1 MRSIHIKASREY
13 DVLVERGLL
22 DRAGELLREVSAPGM
37 AAIVSDDTVYA
48 LYGER
53 TVKALEKAGY
63 RVHSFT
69 FPAGEGS
76 KNLST
81 YADVLHFLGEHRFSR
96 SDVVV
101 ALGGGVV
108 GDLAG
113 FAAATYQRGMG
124 FAQIPTTL
132 LAAVD
137 SSVGGKTA
145 VDLPT
150 GKNQA
155 GSFYQP
161 CIVICDP
168 NTLETLPEEQYRC
181 GCAEI
186 IKYSMLG
193 NAAFFEEL
201 YKTPVREQYE
211 HVIEVCVQMKRD
223 IVGADE
229 YDLGRRRTLNL
240 GHTFGHAVEQC
251 SDFSLLHGEAVAIGM
266 ATVTRAAVKR
276 GICGEE
282 TLARLLDI
290 LHRYGLPTET
300 GYELDKLYEAELVDK
315 KISGRQDAPH
325 RAGKDRSG
333 VHGDDPRRS
342 PARLDAGRWHPMKRT
357 IIPGARTGRVR
368 IPASKSQAHRLLICA
383 ALGEEETEVVCDGIS
398 ADIAATAK
406 CLSALG
412 AKIEEMETGFLVSPI
427 KKVPE
432 GRCDLYCGESGSTLR
447 FLLPI
452 VGALGAQAVFHRE
465 GRLPQRPLA
474 PLDSVL
480 KEHGMTLREDG
491 DLLYCSGQLIG
502 GNYTIAGNVSS
513 QYISGLLMA
522 LPLLIRD
529 SLLTV
534 SGPLES
540 AAYVAMTGGCTSAFQ
555 ADHPPNGG
563 DVGDSRSAE
572 MSSAEAHGR
581 RGRLVEHGV
590 LPLHGC
596 AVERERDRR
605 GAEFAVLAG

>member
-22 DRAGELLREVSAPGM
+22 DRAGEYLSKVSAPGM
-37 AAIVSDDTVYA
+37 AAGVSDETVFA

-53 TVKALEKAGY
+53 TVRTLEKAGY
-63 RVHSFT
+63 RVYAFT
-69 FPAGEGS
+69 FPAGEES

-81 YADVLHFLGEHRFSR
+81 YASALHFLGEHRFSR

-168 NTLETLPEEQYRC
+168 DTLETLPEEQYRC

-186 IKYSMLG
+186 IKYAMLG

-201 YKTPVREQYE
+201 DETPVREQYE

-240 GHTFGHAVEQC
+240 GQTFGHAEEQC
-251 SDFSLLHGEAVAIGM
+251 SELSHLHGEEEAKGK

-276 GICGEE
+276 RLCGEE
-282 TLARLLDI
+282 TLQRLLKI

-300 GYELDKLYEAELVDK
+300 GYALDKLYEAELVDK
-315 KISGRQDAPH
+315 KISG
-325 RAGKDRSG
+325 GKM
-333 VHGDDPRRS
+333 H
-342 PARLDAGRWHPMKRT
+342 
-357 IIPGARTGRVR
+357 
-368 IPASKSQAHRLLICA
+368 LI
-383 ALGEEETEVVCDGIS
+383 
-398 ADIAATAK
+398 
-406 CLSALG
+406 
-412 AKIEEMETGFLVSPI
+412 
-427 KKVPE
+427 VPE
-432 GRCDLYCGESGSTLR
+432 KIGQVRVETVPVELLR
-447 FLLPI
+447 DWM
-452 VGALGAQAVFHRE
+452 R
-465 GRLPQRPLA
+465 
-474 PLDSVL
+474 
-480 KEHGMTLREDG
+480 DG
-491 DLLYCSGQLIG
+491 G
-502 GNYTIAGNVSS
+502 
-513 QYISGLLMA
+513 
-522 LPLLIRD
+522 IR
-529 SLLTV
+529 
-534 SGPLES
+534 
-540 AAYVAMTGGCTSAFQ
+540 
-555 ADHPPNGG
+555 
-563 DVGDSRSAE
+563 
-572 MSSAEAHGR
+572 
-581 RGRLVEHGV
+581 
-590 LPLHGC
+590 
-596 AVERERDRR
+596 
-605 GAEFAVLAG
+605 

>member
-1 MRSIHIKASREY
+1 
-13 DVLVERGLL
+13 
-22 DRAGELLREVSAPGM
+22 M

-53 TVKALEKAGY
+53 TVKALEKTGY

-186 IKYSMLG
+186 IKYAMLG

-266 ATVTRAAVKR
+266 TTVTRAAVKR

-300 GYELDKLYEAELVDK
+300 GYPT
-315 KISGRQDAPH
+315 RQ
-325 RAGKDRSG
+325 
-333 VHGDDPRRS
+333 
-342 PARLDAGRWHPMKRT
+342 
-357 IIPGARTGRVR
+357 
-368 IPASKSQAHRLLICA
+368 
-383 ALGEEETEVVCDGIS
+383 AL
-398 ADIAATAK
+398 
-406 CLSALG
+406 
-412 AKIEEMETGFLVSPI
+412 
-427 KKVPE
+427 
-432 GRCDLYCGESGSTLR
+432 
-447 FLLPI
+447 
-452 VGALGAQAVFHRE
+452 
-465 GRLPQRPLA
+465 
-474 PLDSVL
+474 
-480 KEHGMTLREDG
+480 
-491 DLLYCSGQLIG
+491 
-502 GNYTIAGNVSS
+502 
-513 QYISGLLMA
+513 
-522 LPLLIRD
+522 
-529 SLLTV
+529 
-534 SGPLES
+534 
-540 AAYVAMTGGCTSAFQ
+540 
-555 ADHPPNGG
+555 
-563 DVGDSRSAE
+563 
-572 MSSAEAHGR
+572 
-581 RGRLVEHGV
+581 
-590 LPLHGC
+590 
-596 AVERERDRR
+596 
-605 GAEFAVLAG
+605 

>member
-22 DRAGELLREVSAPGM
+22 DRAGEYLSKVSAPGM
-37 AAIVSDDTVYA
+37 AAVVSDETVFA

-53 TVKALEKAGY
+53 TVRALEKAGY
-63 RVHSFT
+63 RVYAFT
-69 FPAGEGS
+69 FPAGEES

-81 YADVLHFLGEHRFSR
+81 YASVLHFLGEHRFSR

-161 CIVICDP
+161 CIVLCDP
-168 NTLETLPEEQYRC
+168 DTLETLPEEQYRC

-186 IKYSMLG
+186 IKYAMLG

-201 YKTPVREQYE
+201 DETPVREQYE

-240 GHTFGHAVEQC
+240 GHTFEQC

-276 GICGEE
+276 RLCGEE
-282 TLARLLDI
+282 TLQRLLKI

-300 GYELDKLYEAELVDK
+300 GYALDKLYEAELVDK
-315 KISGRQDAPH
+315 KISG
-325 RAGKDRSG
+325 GKM
-333 VHGDDPRRS
+333 H
-342 PARLDAGRWHPMKRT
+342 
-357 IIPGARTGRVR
+357 
-368 IPASKSQAHRLLICA
+368 LI
-383 ALGEEETEVVCDGIS
+383 
-398 ADIAATAK
+398 
-406 CLSALG
+406 
-412 AKIEEMETGFLVSPI
+412 
-427 KKVPE
+427 VPE
-432 GRCDLYCGESGSTLR
+432 KIGQVRVETIPVEMLR
-447 FLLPI
+447 DWM
-452 VGALGAQAVFHRE
+452 R
-465 GRLPQRPLA
+465 
-474 PLDSVL
+474 
-480 KEHGMTLREDG
+480 DG
-491 DLLYCSGQLIG
+491 G
-502 GNYTIAGNVSS
+502 
-513 QYISGLLMA
+513 
-522 LPLLIRD
+522 IR
-529 SLLTV
+529 
-534 SGPLES
+534 
-540 AAYVAMTGGCTSAFQ
+540 
-555 ADHPPNGG
+555 
-563 DVGDSRSAE
+563 
-572 MSSAEAHGR
+572 
-581 RGRLVEHGV
+581 
-590 LPLHGC
+590 
-596 AVERERDRR
+596 
-605 GAEFAVLAG
+605 

>member
-1 MRSIHIKASREY
+1 MQKTYQPFTAEMKAAGY
-13 DVLVERGLL
+13 TILVPNMLPMHFRLL
-22 DRAGELLREVSAPGM
+22 LRIFGHYGYNMELLTTTGRHISDTGLKYVHNDTCYP
-37 AAIVSDDTVYA
+37 AILVIGQFIDA
-48 LYGER
+48 LQSGKYDPHKVALMLFQTGGGCR
-53 TVKALEKAGY
+53 ASNYISLLRKALEKAGY
-63 RVHSFT
+63 RVHSFV

-315 KISGRQDAPH
+315 KISG
-325 RAGKDRSG
+325 GKMHLIVPEKIG
-333 VHGDDPRRS
+333 Q
-342 PARLDAGRWHPMKRT
+342 
-357 IIPGARTGRVR
+357 VR
-368 IPASKSQAHRLLICA
+368 
-383 ALGEEETEVVCDGIS
+383 
-398 ADIAATAK
+398 
-406 CLSALG
+406 
-412 AKIEEMETGFLVSPI
+412 METIPV
-427 KKVPE
+427 E
-432 GRCDLYCGESGSTLR
+432 ALR
-447 FLLPI
+447 DWM
-452 VGALGAQAVFHRE
+452 Q
-465 GRLPQRPLA
+465 
-474 PLDSVL
+474 
-480 KEHGMTLREDG
+480 DG
-491 DLLYCSGQLIG
+491 G
-502 GNYTIAGNVSS
+502 
-513 QYISGLLMA
+513 
-522 LPLLIRD
+522 IR
-529 SLLTV
+529 
-534 SGPLES
+534 
-540 AAYVAMTGGCTSAFQ
+540 
-555 ADHPPNGG
+555 
-563 DVGDSRSAE
+563 
-572 MSSAEAHGR
+572 
-581 RGRLVEHGV
+581 
-590 LPLHGC
+590 
-596 AVERERDRR
+596 
-605 GAEFAVLAG
+605 

>member
-53 TVKALEKAGY
+53 TVKAFEKAGY

-168 NTLETLPEEQYRC
+168 NTLETLPEEQCRC

-229 YDLGRRRTLNL
+229 YDLGRRRTPDLPAGRRRAQHRERAAGL
-240 GHTFGHAVEQC
+240 PGQPPQHAPAAVRAGVAQRHPQRGATGVHRDRFGHGWRAEQLHQLGPAVQQC
-251 SDFSLLHGEAVAIGM
+251 
-266 ATVTRAAVKR
+266 
-276 GICGEE
+276 
-282 TLARLLDI
+282 
-290 LHRYGLPTET
+290 LP
-300 GYELDKLYEAELVDK
+300 G
-315 KISGRQDAPH
+315 
-325 RAGKDRSG
+325 
-333 VHGDDPRRS
+333 
-342 PARLDAGRWHPMKRT
+342 
-357 IIPGARTGRVR
+357 
-368 IPASKSQAHRLLICA
+368 
-383 ALGEEETEVVCDGIS
+383 
-398 ADIAATAK
+398 
-406 CLSALG
+406 
-412 AKIEEMETGFLVSPI
+412 
-427 KKVPE
+427 
-432 GRCDLYCGESGSTLR
+432 
-447 FLLPI
+447 
-452 VGALGAQAVFHRE
+452 
-465 GRLPQRPLA
+465 
-474 PLDSVL
+474 
-480 KEHGMTLREDG
+480 
-491 DLLYCSGQLIG
+491 
-502 GNYTIAGNVSS
+502 
-513 QYISGLLMA
+513 
-522 LPLLIRD
+522 
-529 SLLTV
+529 
-534 SGPLES
+534 
-540 AAYVAMTGGCTSAFQ
+540 
-555 ADHPPNGG
+555 
-563 DVGDSRSAE
+563 
-572 MSSAEAHGR
+572 
-581 RGRLVEHGV
+581 
-590 LPLHGC
+590 
-596 AVERERDRR
+596 
-605 GAEFAVLAG
+605 

>member
-1 MRSIHIKASREY
+1 MKTVTVSASRRY
-13 DVLVERGLL
+13 DILIERGLL
-22 DRAGELLREVSAPGM
+22 RRAGELVRGVTNAGTVML
-37 AAIVSDDTVYA
+37 VSDDSVWP
-48 LYGER
+48 LYGE
-53 TVKALEKAGY
+53 TVQKSLADAGFSVC
-63 RVHSFT
+63 RFV
-69 FPAGEGS
+69 FPHGEGS
-76 KNLST
+76 KCAKT
-81 YADVLHFLGEHRFSR
+81 YLALLDALCENRLTRADA
-96 SDVVV
+96 VV
-101 ALGGGVV
+101 ALGGGVA
-108 GDLAG
+108 GDLTG
-113 FAAATYQRGMG
+113 FAASTYLRGIG
-124 FAQIPTTL
+124 FIQIPTTL

-315 KISGRQDAPH
+315 KISG
-325 RAGKDRSG
+325 GKMHLIVPEKIG
-333 VHGDDPRRS
+333 Q
-342 PARLDAGRWHPMKRT
+342 
-357 IIPGARTGRVR
+357 VR
-368 IPASKSQAHRLLICA
+368 
-383 ALGEEETEVVCDGIS
+383 
-398 ADIAATAK
+398 
-406 CLSALG
+406 
-412 AKIEEMETGFLVSPI
+412 METIPV
-427 KKVPE
+427 E
-432 GRCDLYCGESGSTLR
+432 ALR
-447 FLLPI
+447 DWM
-452 VGALGAQAVFHRE
+452 Q
-465 GRLPQRPLA
+465 
-474 PLDSVL
+474 
-480 KEHGMTLREDG
+480 DG
-491 DLLYCSGQLIG
+491 G
-502 GNYTIAGNVSS
+502 
-513 QYISGLLMA
+513 
-522 LPLLIRD
+522 IR
-529 SLLTV
+529 
-534 SGPLES
+534 
-540 AAYVAMTGGCTSAFQ
+540 
-555 ADHPPNGG
+555 
-563 DVGDSRSAE
+563 
-572 MSSAEAHGR
+572 
-581 RGRLVEHGV
+581 
-590 LPLHGC
+590 
-596 AVERERDRR
+596 
-605 GAEFAVLAG
+605 

>member
-1 MRSIHIKASREY
+1 MPATKVIVNIPGEEAY
-13 DVLVERGLL
+13 DVRIGGGVLANLGAHLRKLPVFAES
-22 DRAGELLREVSAPGM
+22 DRALVVTDENVAPLYRADAKEALAQAGFR
-37 AAIVSDDTVYA
+37 VSDIAV
-48 LYGER
+48 
-53 TVKALEKAGY
+53 
-63 RVHSFT
+63 
-69 FPAGEGS
+69 PAGEGS
-76 KNLST
+76 KSVEVAGEIWEAMASL
-81 YADVLHFLGEHRFSR
+81 ALGR
-96 SDVVV
+96 DCVVV

-124 FAQIPTTL
+124 FVQIPTTL

-168 NTLETLPEEQYRC
+168 NTLETLPGEQYRC

-201 YKTPVREQYE
+201 YKTPAREQYE

-315 KISGRQDAPH
+315 KISG
-325 RAGKDRSG
+325 GKMHLIVPEKIG
-333 VHGDDPRRS
+333 Q
-342 PARLDAGRWHPMKRT
+342 
-357 IIPGARTGRVR
+357 VR
-368 IPASKSQAHRLLICA
+368 
-383 ALGEEETEVVCDGIS
+383 
-398 ADIAATAK
+398 
-406 CLSALG
+406 
-412 AKIEEMETGFLVSPI
+412 METIPV
-427 KKVPE
+427 E
-432 GRCDLYCGESGSTLR
+432 ALR
-447 FLLPI
+447 DWM
-452 VGALGAQAVFHRE
+452 Q
-465 GRLPQRPLA
+465 
-474 PLDSVL
+474 
-480 KEHGMTLREDG
+480 DG
-491 DLLYCSGQLIG
+491 G
-502 GNYTIAGNVSS
+502 
-513 QYISGLLMA
+513 
-522 LPLLIRD
+522 IR
-529 SLLTV
+529 
-534 SGPLES
+534 
-540 AAYVAMTGGCTSAFQ
+540 
-555 ADHPPNGG
+555 
-563 DVGDSRSAE
+563 
-572 MSSAEAHGR
+572 
-581 RGRLVEHGV
+581 
-590 LPLHGC
+590 
-596 AVERERDRR
+596 
-605 GAEFAVLAG
+605 